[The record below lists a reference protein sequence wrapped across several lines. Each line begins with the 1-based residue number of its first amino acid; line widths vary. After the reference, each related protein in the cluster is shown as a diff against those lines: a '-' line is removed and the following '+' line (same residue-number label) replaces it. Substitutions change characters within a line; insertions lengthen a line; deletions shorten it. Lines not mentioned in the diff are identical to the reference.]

1 MHAPQ
6 ILTMRKLYTFIALLF
21 LCSFLKAQQEP
32 TEYFD
37 PSDEISEEEILVRLD
52 SLKSKLIQDYYSN
65 NFLEVLKYGDMGL
78 KLAERINNLAW
89 DVEISK
95 YTGSAL
101 IRIKDTLRA
110 QKTFTESL
118 KKAKIVNDS
127 ILIADAYNNLG
138 NLNNEIGEDKR
149 AIAYYEEALK
159 IYAAKDQNTRVF
171 VIHFN
176 LSDIYLDQKNL
187 RKSKQHVAGL
197 DTYIDA
203 IQVPMFRAGYY
214 FSKGRL
220 ALMEQQWDDAIA
232 MFQQDITISEK
243 HGYTDGLVEGYEYL
257 IEANVGKGDYK
268 QAYVVRQEADVYADK
283 KQEIEKAAAINEVI
297 ARMNVNQ
304 YKQELVAKELENEMN
319 QQTAERNKIILYIS
333 LAASMALFIF
343 VCFMFYSFKK
353 RKALVKDLRET
364 NVQYL
369 EAKKKA
375 EELSEVKTNFLSAI
389 SHELRTPLYGIIGIA
404 SILKQEKPLAK
415 YKEDITSLKFS
426 ADYLLALINDLLFL
440 NKLDALKNREL
451 ERKPFHL
458 RKLVRNITN
467 SMEHMRAK
475 NNNQFEIE
483 ITEDVPEFLKG
494 DYVKL
499 SQILINLISNA
510 CKFTEEGTITISI
523 IPKEFREEC
532 ILLDFKIADT
542 GMGISEEKQRD
553 IFDEFTQDMKS
564 NDFQGTGLGLAI
576 VKRLLDLHDATIDL
590 KSEKNVGTEFTFT
603 ICYEVTQKTEVEE
616 VPKQEV
622 IDRSI
627 VGSHILIVD
636 DNKINRLVTR
646 KILESNKFTCTI
658 AENGKEAL
666 EIINDEVFDMI
677 LMDVNMPIMNGFE
690 ATREIRGFNSTVPII
705 ALTATDPTKSFDD
718 LKGLGFTDLII
729 KPYDTADFLE
739 VIKKNFV
746 STVKI

>member
-1 MHAPQ
+1 GN
-6 ILTMRKLYTFIALLF
+6 
-21 LCSFLKAQQEP
+21 
-32 TEYFD
+32 D
-37 PSDEISEEEILVRLD
+37 
-52 SLKSKLIQDYYSN
+52 
-65 NFLEVLKYGDMGL
+65 
-78 KLAERINNLAW
+78 
-89 DVEISK
+89 
-95 YTGSAL
+95 
-101 IRIKDTLRA
+101 
-110 QKTFTESL
+110 
-118 KKAKIVNDS
+118 KKAIS
-127 ILIADAYNNLG
+127 YYN
-138 NLNNEIGEDKR
+138 
-149 AIAYYEEALK
+149 EALK
-159 IYAAKDQNTRVF
+159 IYKAKNNTTRVF

-176 LSDIYLDQKNL
+176 IADIYLDQKNVE
-187 RKSKQHVAGL
+187 KTKKHIAGL
-197 DTYIDA
+197 DENIDSV
-203 IQVPMFRAGYY
+203 QMPLLRAGYY

-220 ALMEQQWDDAIA
+220 ALLEKDWDQAIQ
-232 MFQQDITISEK
+232 FFENDISLSKK
-243 HGYTDGLVEGYEYL
+243 HDYTDGLVEGYEYL
-257 IEANVGKGDYK
+257 IEANVGKGDYE
-268 QAYVVRQEADVYADK
+268 QAYVVRKASDVYADK
-283 KQEIEKAAAINEVI
+283 KQEVEKAAAINEVI

-304 YKQELVAKELENEMN
+304 YKQELKAKELENEV
-319 QQTAERNKIILYIS
+319 TRERADRNKIILYIS
-333 LAASMALFIF
+333 LAASVVLSIF
-343 VCFMFYSFKK
+343 FVAMFFSFKR
-353 RKALVKDLRET
+353 RKALVKSLQDT

-369 EAKKKA
+369 DAKKKA

-451 ERKPFHL
+451 EKKPFHL

-475 NNNQFEIE
+475 NNNTFEIE
-483 ITEDVPEFLKG
+483 ITEEVPNYLKG

-523 IPKEFREEC
+523 APKETREEC
-532 ILLDFKIADT
+532 ILLDFKITDT
-542 GMGISEEKQRD
+542 GMGISKEKQRD

-590 KSEKNVGTEFTFT
+590 KSEKNVGTEFSFT
-603 ICYEVTQKTEVEE
+603 ICYEVTQKTEMEE
-616 VPKQEV
+616 LPKEET

-627 VGSHILIVD
+627 EGSHILIVD

-646 KILESNKFTCTI
+646 KILENNKFTCTI

-690 ATREIRGFNSTVPII
+690 ATKEIRGFNRTVPII
-705 ALTATDPTKSFDD
+705 ALTATDPTKSFED

-729 KPYDTADFLE
+729 KPYDTDDFLE

>member
-1 MHAPQ
+1 
-6 ILTMRKLYTFIALLF
+6 MRKLYLF
-21 LCSFLKAQQEP
+21 VVLICLSGLVKAQEVSP
-32 TEYFD
+32 TYFD
-37 PSDEISEEEILVRLD
+37 PSEETSEEEILVRLD
-52 SLKSKLIQDYYSN
+52 SLKNKLIHDYYSN
-65 NFLEVLKYGDMGL
+65 NFLDVLKYGDLGL
-78 KLAERINNLAW
+78 KLAERIDNLAW

-118 KKAKIVNDS
+118 RKAKIVNDS
-127 ILIADAYNNLG
+127 TLIADTYNNLG
-138 NLNNEIGEDKR
+138 NLNNEIGEDKK
-149 AIAYYEEALK
+149 AIAYYQEALR
-159 IYAAKDQNTRVF
+159 IYKAKNNVTRVF

-176 LSDIYLDQKNL
+176 IADIHLDRQNVAQS
-187 RKSKQHVAGL
+187 RKHVAGL
-197 DTYIDA
+197 DRHINS
-203 IQVPMFRAGYY
+203 IEMPLLRAGYF

-220 ALMEQQWDDAIA
+220 ALLEKDWDKAIEY
-232 MFQQDITISEK
+232 FETDIELSKE
-243 HGYTDGLVEGYEYL
+243 HDYTDGLVEGYEYL
-257 IEANVGKGDYK
+257 IEANVGKGDYEA
-268 QAYVVRQEADVYADK
+268 AYLARKASDVYADK

-304 YKQELVAKELENEMN
+304 YKQELKAKELENEVN
-319 QQTAERNKIILYIS
+319 RQRADRNKIVLYIS
-333 LAASMALFIF
+333 LGASVVLSIF
-343 VCFMFYSFKK
+343 FCAMFFSFKR
-353 RKALVKDLRET
+353 RKALVKSLQET
-364 NVQYL
+364 NAQYL
-369 EAKKKA
+369 DAKKKA

-404 SILKQEKPLAK
+404 SILKQEKSLTK

-440 NKLDALKNREL
+440 NKLDALKEREL
-451 ERKPFHL
+451 ERKSFSL

-475 NNNQFEIE
+475 NNNVFEIE
-483 ITEDVPEFLKG
+483 ITEEVPNYLLG

-510 CKFTEEGTITISI
+510 CKFTEEGTITIAI
-523 IPKEFREEC
+523 DPKKINTDTVELNFRVS
-532 ILLDFKIADT
+532 DT

-590 KSEKNVGTEFTFT
+590 KSEKNVGTEFSFT
-603 ICYEVTQKTEVEE
+603 IEYAISHKKEIQEAPKEE
-616 VPKQEV
+616 T

-627 VGSHILIVD
+627 EGSHILIVD

-718 LKGLGFTDLII
+718 LRGLGFTDLII